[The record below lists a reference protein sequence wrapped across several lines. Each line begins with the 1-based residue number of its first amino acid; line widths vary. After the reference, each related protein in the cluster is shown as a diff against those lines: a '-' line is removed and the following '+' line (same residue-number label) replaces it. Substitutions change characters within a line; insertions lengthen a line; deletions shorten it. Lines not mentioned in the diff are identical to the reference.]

1 MEKYIIE
8 AEKIGYLKI
17 FKNEMKN
24 TQDFEHYKNLPN
36 ANVEREDTNDE
47 FVVFKTFRN
56 PQEFSPTYYKIS
68 QFDKYFSE
76 HCANFGT
83 FNNFDAAVEA
93 MKIGFEELYPGF
105 TDDVYENG
113 SNQWITDRFD
123 FGVMIEEIQ
132 FEITNT
138 FGEV

>member
-1 MEKYIIE
+1 MEQYLIDSNNV
-8 AEKIGYLKI
+8 GYVKI
-17 FKNEMKN
+17 FKNELKN
-24 TQDFEHYKNLPN
+24 SQTFEDYKELTNVT
-36 ANVEREDTNDE
+36 VEREGTNDE

-56 PQEFSPTYYKIS
+56 PQNFTSTYYKIS
-68 QFDKYFSE
+68 QYDKYFNE
-76 HCANFGT
+76 HCADFGT
-83 FNNFDAAVEA
+83 FDDFDAAVEA
-93 MKIGFEELYPGF
+93 MKIGFEKLYPGF

-113 SNQWITDRFD
+113 SNQWITDEFD